1 MTGTLALVLFDALAL
16 VAFAAIGVASHNR
29 SIDVPSVLRNALPL
43 LIVWYA
49 LAPLLGTYKPPSW
62 KALWIAWLVC
72 IPLGVVLRAAILGH
86 PRGGEFSVFLV

>member
-16 VAFAAIGVASHNR
+16 VAFAVIGVASHNR

-49 LAPLLGTYKPPSW
+49 LAPL
-62 KALWIAWLVC
+62 
-72 IPLGVVLRAAILGH
+72 
-86 PRGGEFSVFLV
+86 